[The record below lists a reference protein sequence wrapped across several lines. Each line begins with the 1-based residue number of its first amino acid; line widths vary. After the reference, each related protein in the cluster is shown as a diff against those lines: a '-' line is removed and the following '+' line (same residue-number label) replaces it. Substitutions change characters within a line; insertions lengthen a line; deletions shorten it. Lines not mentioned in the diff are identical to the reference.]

1 MMLSSSEVEG
11 SGSRSRNISPV
22 TSGGREI
29 SLMKLGVMWLAVI
42 PPVEGTPTCM
52 VMVIVCNTFRY
63 NYGCTY
69 GCNSCSKTLPLE
81 AAVYDKNLATTP
93 VALMYFQH
101 ISIFDIDYEIYM

>member
-42 PPVEGTPTCM
+42 PPVEETPSVVVAVVICKCTSLAVH
-52 VMVIVCNTFRY
+52 VMHAWLHIHMY
-63 NYGCTY
+63 NIT
-69 GCNSCSKTLPLE
+69 
-81 AAVYDKNLATTP
+81 
-93 VALMYFQH
+93 
-101 ISIFDIDYEIYM
+101 